1 MECEYE
7 GAAATAGEPPVL
19 ELHGVRAAY
28 GLIEVLHG
36 VDLVVPSG
44 SIVGLLGPN
53 GAGKSTT
60 IRVASGLMKPTE
72 GCLHI
77 RGEHANGTR
86 PELLAR
92 QGIRTIPEARGVFPN
107 LSVRENLKMASYAAP
122 RSADVEERSYTAFP
136 WLRDRR
142 KQLAGTL
149 SGGEQRILA
158 MARVIT
164 AEPAVLLLDELS
176 MGLAPRI
183 LEQLYE
189 QVALMAQQGVSVL
202 VVEQFAQAVLE
213 IADSVAVM
221 VQGSVVASGKP
232 SDVAHALP
240 EAYLG
245 AHA

>member
-1 MECEYE
+1 
-7 GAAATAGEPPVL
+7 
-19 ELHGVRAAY
+19 
-28 GLIEVLHG
+28 
-36 VDLVVPSG
+36 
-44 SIVGLLGPN
+44 
-53 GAGKSTT
+53 
-60 IRVASGLMKPTE
+60 
-72 GCLHI
+72 
-77 RGEHANGTR
+77 
-86 PELLAR
+86 
-92 QGIRTIPEARGVFPN
+92 
-107 LSVRENLKMASYAAP
+107 
-122 RSADVEERSYTAFP
+122 
-136 WLRDRR
+136 
-142 KQLAGTL
+142 
-149 SGGEQRILA
+149 

-221 VQGSVVASGKP
+221 VQGQVVASGKP
-232 SDVAHALP
+232 SEVAHALP